1 MGVLI
6 LVFFPGMFLL
16 TGWEE
21 LEHDVFIEDLPPIL
35 CMKNRGSFRRKPM
48 EMFIMLQHKSLDKLA
63 DAAKVVRGN
72 NTEESE
78 MIFGTLSVL
87 KMSSFLILC

>member
-1 MGVLI
+1 
-6 LVFFPGMFLL
+6 
-16 TGWEE
+16 
-21 LEHDVFIEDLPPIL
+21 
-35 CMKNRGSFRRKPM
+35 M